1 MNDEPKPVI
10 WVGTSRADVRALPE
24 DVKDHV
30 GAALTAVQFG
40 RDHPSLK
47 TLSGFGGGT
56 VREIKANDPSGSY
69 RVVYTVHFAEA
80 VYVLH
85 AFQKKSKSGRGTPK
99 EEMDRVHTRLAEAEL
114 CHAEHFGRAG

>member
-1 MNDEPKPVI
+1 MGEAKAVV
-10 WVGTSRADVRALPE
+10 WVGTSRADVRAFPE

-47 TLSGFGGGT
+47 TLSGFGGGA
-56 VREIKANDPSGSY
+56 VREIKANDPSGTY
-69 RVVYTVHFAEA
+69 RVVYTVQFAEA

-99 EEMDRVHTRLAEAEL
+99 EEMDRVRARLAEAEL
-114 CHAEHFGRAG
+114 YHAERFGGAG